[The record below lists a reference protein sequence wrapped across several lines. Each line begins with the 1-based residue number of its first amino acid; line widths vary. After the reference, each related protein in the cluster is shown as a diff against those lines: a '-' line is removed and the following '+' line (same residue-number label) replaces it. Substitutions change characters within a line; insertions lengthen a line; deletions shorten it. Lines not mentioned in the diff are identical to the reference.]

1 MTRRVERLTVD
12 ALGDLPER
20 VRRDVFW
27 ELSPVD
33 RRGLDA
39 TTASAAKEAWVSQVL
54 LEWGSCGRVVYVD
67 DVPAGYVL
75 YAPPG
80 YFPGTA
86 SLPTAPL
93 DDDAVQLATAEVF
106 PEYAG
111 AGLGRVLMQ
120 LMVKD
125 VLSRGGLRAVECIAA
140 RGRSPG
146 TTRTGSPLLPA
157 EFLAQ
162 VGFTTHR
169 PHPAYPRM
177 RMDLRSVVTWRAD
190 LSQAV
195 ERLVAAVRPRMPRP
209 SPAPRV
215 GGQREPAG
223 PPHWA

>member
-12 ALGDLPER
+12 VLGELPER
-20 VRRDVFW
+20 IRTEVFW
-27 ELSPVD
+27 ELSSVD

-39 TTASAAKEAWVSQVL
+39 SAAIAAKEAWVSRVL
-54 LEWGSCGRVVYVD
+54 LEWGSCGRVLYVD
-67 DVPAGYVL
+67 DAPAGYVL
-75 YAPPG
+75 FAPPAC
-80 YFPGTA
+80 FPGTA

-106 PEYAG
+106 PPYAG

-125 VLSRGGLRAVECIAA
+125 VLSRGGLRAVECIAV
-140 RGRSPG
+140 RGRPAG
-146 TTRTGSPLLPA
+146 GEPRAGSPLLPA

-169 PHPAYPRM
+169 PHPVYPRM

-190 LSQAV
+190 LEQAV
-195 ERLVAAVRPRMPRP
+195 ERLVAAVRPR
-209 SPAPRV
+209 A
-215 GGQREPAG
+215 
-223 PPHWA
+223 PHWA